1 MPTRLVYQEE
11 LAKLNFDVI
20 KMGSL
25 LEESIDMVISAL
37 KKLDISMA
45 KEIIAGDDRIDQLE
59 HDIEQYCI
67 NMVAKQQ
74 PVATD
79 LRKVTSI
86 MRIIADL
93 ERIADH
99 CSDISEY
106 IIRIAEEK
114 EIPMPDHV
122 IDMISA
128 MKGMVADTIDS
139 FINEDTEKAQ
149 AVIAADDVVDQY
161 FEDIMDELCIAMKHN
176 TDKIKQY
183 AEYLMIVKYIERMAD
198 HSTNIAGWILFI
210 VKGDLPL

>member
-139 FINEDTEKAQ
+139 FINEDTKKAQ

>member
-37 KKLDISMA
+37 KKLDISVA